1 MAYMPE
7 LPPVVRG
14 RHLKIN
20 VAAVASRPDGGVLMA
35 RLPSEMLRQVADAG
49 GLDWLPVEH
58 DITMARILYEV
69 MGGDEADQF
78 YRDQGLA
85 TLQGPLLETMV
96 RIATDVLGLDP
107 ARLAR
112 WLPKGLHMIYRGVG
126 TWSVGAPGPD
136 RNRVRLDALGLPE
149 VCAEDPAW
157 LRAVGHALSAMLVV
171 AGVPG
176 RVELLP
182 RHRTSR
188 DASFE
193 FSWGAAA
200 AQGRHGPQG

>member
-1 MAYMPE
+1 MPSMIE
-7 LPPVVRG
+7 QPPVVRG

-20 VAAVASRPDGGVLMA
+20 VAAVTSRPDGVALVA
-35 RLPSEMLRQVADAG
+35 RLPPELLRQVADAG

-58 DITMARILYEV
+58 DIAMARILYQA
-69 MGGDEADQF
+69 MGAEEADEF
-78 YRDQGLA
+78 YRAQGLA

-126 TWSVGAPGPD
+126 TWSVGEPSQGKD
-136 RNRVRLDALGLPE
+136 RVRLDALGLPE
-149 VCAEDPAW
+149 VCVEDPVW
-157 LRAVGHALSAMLVV
+157 LRAVGQALSAMLVV

-182 RHRTSR
+182 RSQSSR
-188 DASFE
+188 DATFE
-193 FSWGAAA
+193 FSWGAATA
-200 AQGRHGPQG
+200 EGPHRPRG